1 MDIARG
7 IQILVSNARYKQP
20 ILEETKEYYNSLEW
34 LDERKKPTWDDI
46 YLAWINEIKIESI
59 NNCKS
64 KAKDLIANCDWSVL
78 PDVKLQNKIDFENY
92 RSQLRNY
99 IINPVENP
107 IFPNEPQPIWSV

>member
-1 MDIARG
+1 M
-7 IQILVSNARYKQP
+7 
-20 ILEETKEYYNSLEW
+20 
-34 LDERKKPTWDDI
+34 
-46 YLAWINEIKIESI
+46 YLYPNDNYDI
-59 NNCKS
+59 NNSFDYDTLIWRSNTNKPSKKELDDKWDNVKLIIKKESCKS